1 MPLKTT
7 KFDVQDHL
15 KSAKAQ
21 IAYLE
26 AALDEDDPSFIAIAI
41 GDVAR
46 ARGVTAFARA
56 SGLSRETIYKQFRQ
70 GGNPTI
76 ELLHKAMRALG
87 LRLKLV
93 AAGRSKAA

>member
-1 MPLKTT
+1 MATKLT
-7 KFDVQDHL
+7 KFDVRDHL
-15 KSAKAQ
+15 KTVEKQ

-26 AALDEDDPSFIAIAI
+26 AALDQDDPSFIAMAI

-46 ARGVTAFARA
+46 ARGVSKFSRET
-56 SGLSRETIYKQFRQ
+56 GLSREAIYKAFRP

-76 ELLHKAMRALG
+76 ETVNKAMQALG

-93 AAGRSKAA
+93 PRKAA